1 MMNSPWATLTT
12 FATPQMMFNPCAMT
26 ARTQPSKRPSTRSVR
41 KSATKSAM
49 GSPAPDLRAAVG
61 VLARPVGDVCGQ
73 DDFLRSRLPLHKDH
87 RVRDLEAARVDLEFP
102 EEVHDVHAAELRPD
116 GRRVEVVRPLDRV
129 RQDQQVGAL
138 QVVLSWFMV
147 NSPSV

>member
-61 VLARPVGDVCGQ
+61 LLARPVADVRGHH
-73 DDFLRSRLPLHKDH
+73 DFLHSGLPLHQAH
-87 RVRDLEAARVDLEFP
+87 RARDLHAARVNLECP
-102 EEVHDVHAAELRPD
+102 AE
-116 GRRVEVVRPLDRV
+116 
-129 RQDQQVGAL
+129 
-138 QVVLSWFMV
+138 SH
-147 NSPSV
+147 

>member
-61 VLARPVGDVCGQ
+61 VLARPVGDVRGQ
-73 DDFLRSRLPLHKDH
+73 HDFLRSRLPLHQDH
-87 RVRDLEAARVDLEFP
+87 RVRDLQAARVDLEFL
-102 EEVHDVHAAELRPD
+102 EEVHGVHAAEVRPD
-116 GRRVEVVRPLDRV
+116 GRRVDTVGPLDRV
-129 RQDQQVGAL
+129 RRSKRVGAL
-138 QVVLSWFMV
+138 V
-147 NSPSV
+147 

>member
-26 ARTQPSKRPSTRSVR
+26 ARTQPSKRPSTRSGR

-61 VLARPVGDVCGQ
+61 VLARPVGDGCGL
-73 DDFLRSRLPLHKDH
+73 DDFLRSRLPLARDG
-87 RVRDLEAARVDLEFP
+87 RVRELDAASV
-102 EEVHDVHAAELRPD
+102 
-116 GRRVEVVRPLDRV
+116 
-129 RQDQQVGAL
+129 AL
-138 QVVLSWFMV
+138 KLAD
-147 NSPSV
+147 